1 MDKSFK
7 KIIYDNIIE
16 AVSVK
21 MHFFLKFHSVPLF
34 FSLPILKE
42 LDKDHGLKLSEF
54 MIISSIYFSSKF
66 LNESSVNILV
76 LYSLFDN
83 WSEIYLQKLVN
94 RLVLKGYLHVLRPR
108 AINKSYY
115 LSRKAHSAIRIYLD
129 VVIQVNQHAIISTQT
144 SFINWIYEYFRKRI
158 HFNIYNR

>member
-1 MDKSFK
+1 MVKSFK
-7 KIIYDNIIE
+7 NIIYDNIIE
-16 AVSVK
+16 GVSVK
-21 MHFFLKFHSVPLF
+21 MHYFLKFHSIPLF
-34 FSLPILKE
+34 FSLPVLKE

-129 VVIQVNQHAIISTQT
+129 KVYDRYERIYLSNKTRISNNQS
-144 SFINWIYEYFRKRI
+144 ND
-158 HFNIYNR
+158 